1 MFPRRH
7 SFEKHRDY
15 ERGRCTATLLEWW
28 GPQCHLL
35 ISMRLG
41 PQLPAVPSL
50 CAFKAYFHIYLR
62 MDLFWGTS
70 FLYCK
75 EGTLGRW
82 KGCLR
87 LFSIMCLGK
96 VISKISPFPRPLI
109 LPLSS
114 PFLPKEKYVNKY
126 FLCMSQIVWGGETLK
141 RFLTEISQLSCLFRI
156 KFLLHYLSEFTNH

>member
-1 MFPRRH
+1 MYDWVYLCSGTVFPRGH

-35 ISMRLG
+35 TSMRLR

-62 MDLFWGTS
+62 MVLFWGTS

-96 VISKISPFPRPLI
+96 VISKISPFPQAFNLASFLS
-109 LPLSS
+109 LPPQGKICKQIFSLYVANSLRRRNIEKV
-114 PFLPKEKYVNKY
+114 FDRNLPTFMFVQN
-126 FLCMSQIVWGGETLK
+126 
-141 RFLTEISQLSCLFRI
+141 
-156 KFLLHYLSEFTNH
+156 